1 MAISTTSIMV
11 NGRPSMIGNMPVVID
26 PVTPPEPPV
35 PTYPSDMDFIYLAN
49 DFDGIKIPNRVD
61 NSTFGDYIK
70 YGTLTVNGSG
80 ASCYLSNSGSDS
92 NYLQNS
98 LSSENAAKIQGVNNV
113 YTFFIRMMQN
123 NSTAVGGIM
132 STRSN
137 GGYIY
142 MIRCEN
148 KQLQLHTTTGYN
160 LGSDFSLA
168 VDRVYKV
175 VINGA
180 SFYAKNLDTN
190 AEYNLT
196 YSTNRQMGT
205 NMRSFDAFSNYNEA
219 HLDRFYAFA
228 GIARTT
234 TAEEDEII
242 KAIMMNQSI

>member
-1 MAISTTSIMV
+1 MFKVAIYNDGSS
-11 NGRPSMIGNMPVVID
+11 PVL
-26 PVTPPEPPV
+26 PF
-35 PTYPSDMDFIYLAN
+35 PSDMDFIYQAK
-49 DFDGIKIPNRVD
+49 DFDGTKIPNKAT

-80 ASCYLSNSGSDS
+80 ASCYLSNDNSDD
-92 NYLQNS
+92 NYLENS
-98 LSSENAAKIQGVNNV
+98 LSSENAMKIQGVNNV
-113 YTFFIRMMQN
+113 YTFFIRMMQDT
-123 NSTAVGGIM
+123 STSVGGIM

-142 MIRCEN
+142 MIRCVD
-148 KQLQLHTTTGYN
+148 KQLQIHTDTGNN

-196 YSTNRQMGT
+196 YLTKRSMGT
-205 NMRSFDAFSNYNEA
+205 NMRTFNAFEYFWESN
-219 HLDRFYAFA
+219 LDRFYAFA
-228 GIARTT
+228 GIARAT
-234 TAEEDEII
+234 TAEEDASI
-242 KAIMMNQSI
+242 KDVLMNQSA

>member
-1 MAISTTSIMV
+1 MIIRPLTSTSTLTIQ
-11 NGRPSMIGNMPVVID
+11 GHPVGLFCD
-26 PVTPPEPPV
+26 EPTPPAPPI
-35 PTYPSDMDFIYLAN
+35 PSDMDFIYLAK
-49 DFDGIKIPNRVD
+49 DFDGTKIPNKAV
-61 NSTFGDYIK
+61 NSTFGDYIQ

-80 ASCYLSNSGSDS
+80 SSCYLSNGGSDS

-98 LSSENAAKIQGVNNV
+98 LSSDNALKIQGVNNT
-113 YTFFIRMMQN
+113 YTFFIRMMQDT
-123 NSTAVGGIM
+123 STAMGGIM

-142 MIRCEN
+142 MLRCEN
-148 KQLQLHTTTGYN
+148 KQLQIHTSSGYN

-175 VINGA
+175 VIDGA

-196 YSTNRQMGT
+196 YSTNRSMGT
-205 NMRSFDAFSNYNEA
+205 NMRTFDAFSNYNEA

-228 GIARTT
+228 GIPRVT
-234 TAEEDEII
+234 TAEEDAVI
-242 KAIMMNQSI
+242 KDVLMNQSL

>member
-1 MAISTTSIMV
+1 MLQWNNSLIRINGNLCQLPDITTIL
-11 NGRPSMIGNMPVVID
+11 
-26 PVTPPEPPV
+26 
-35 PTYPSDMDFIYLAN
+35 SDMDFIYLAK
-49 DFDGIKIPNRVD
+49 DFDGTKIPNKAT

-70 YGTLTVNGSG
+70 YGTLTVNGTG
-80 ASCYLSNSGSDS
+80 ANCYLSNGSSDA

-98 LSSENAAKIQGVNNV
+98 LSSENASKIQGVNNV
-113 YTFFIRMMQN
+113 YTFFIRMMQDT
-123 NSTAVGGIM
+123 STAVGGIM

-168 VDRVYKV
+168 TDRVYKV

-196 YSTNRQMGT
+196 YSTSREMGT
-205 NMRSFDAFSNYNEA
+205 NMRSFDAFNNYGEA

-228 GIARTT
+228 GIARAT
-234 TAEEDEII
+234 TAKEDAII
-242 KAIMMNQSI
+242 KDVLMNQSL

>member
-1 MAISTTSIMV
+1 MIISYNNKIL
-11 NGRPSMIGNMPVVID
+11 GRNNLIVGYNSSAPLFPD
-26 PVTPPEPPV
+26 
-35 PTYPSDMDFIYLAN
+35 DMDFIYLAN
-49 DFDGIKIPNRVD
+49 DFDGTKIPNKVV

-80 ASCYLSNSGSDS
+80 SSCYLSNGGSDS

-98 LSSENAAKIQGVNNV
+98 LSSENASKIQGVNNT
-113 YTFFIRMMQN
+113 YTFFIRMMQDT
-123 NSTAVGGIM
+123 STAVGGIM

-148 KQLQLHTTTGYN
+148 KQLQLHTTTGYT

-190 AEYNLT
+190 VESSLT
-196 YSTNRQMGT
+196 YSTNRSMGT
-205 NMRSFDAFSNYNEA
+205 NMRTFDAFNNYNEA

-228 GIARTT
+228 GIARAT
-234 TAEEDEII
+234 TAEEDNQI
-242 KAIMMNQSI
+242 KSFLMTQGV